1 MSHIQM
7 QNYLLTGVGLSTML
21 VGVAV
26 LVALVYLYVTVRLRG
41 TLFLLLWKSPLMALG
56 AYLYLRSE
64 WRWPK
69 SLLVWGPFALLAVA
83 WGYVYPYMWV
93 RWLDHAPSQMNMI
106 LGLSLGAFTAL
117 TAYAKGLITSGLLLL
132 AIIFL
137 IQDFL
142 HLRRQPRNLDE
153 ELAAASEGLQ

>member
-1 MSHIQM
+1 MPDIQDYVLMSGA
-7 QNYLLTGVGLSTML
+7 YSTMV

-41 TLFLLLWKSPLMALG
+41 TLFLLMWKSPVMALG
-56 AYLYLRSE
+56 AYLYLRSA

-69 SLLVWGPFALLAVA
+69 SLAIWLPFGSLGVA
-83 WGYVYPYMWV
+83 YEFVFPQWRGQWANYLMSHPTAMFGMSAGSLIAFTGYV
-93 RWLDHAPSQMNMI
+93 
-106 LGLSLGAFTAL
+106 T
-117 TAYAKGLITSGLLLL
+117 GLITSGLLLL
-132 AIIFL
+132 AVIFL

-153 ELAAASEGLQ
+153 KLAAASEGLQ